1 MSFEPSDR
9 RNRFLYL
16 RCHACR
22 ISACRLLGLRART
35 RLELDTFAMPW
46 GVPEPNHRCK
56 AWGGACRGARQARH
70 RLRTRDAGAKW
81 RVPMQRRTK
90 KLIVTWMAAQRLSP
104 NVPPE
109 AERLLH

>member
-46 GVPEPNHRCK
+46 GVPEPNHRCR
-56 AWGGACRGARQARH
+56 AWGVHAVGRVRRATGCA
-70 RLRTRDAGAKW
+70 DAGAKW

-90 KLIVTWMAAQRLSP
+90 KPIVTWMAAQRLSP

-109 AERLLH
+109 AE

>member
-22 ISACRLLGLRART
+22 ISACRLLGLRAST

-46 GVPEPNHRCK
+46 GVPEPNHRCR
-56 AWGGACRGARQARH
+56 AWGVHAVGRVRRATGCAREMQ
-70 RLRTRDAGAKW
+70 
-81 RVPMQRRTK
+81 VPSGGCPCSGGPK
-90 KLIVTWMAAQRLSP
+90 KRLSLGWQP
-104 NVPPE
+104 KG
-109 AERLLH
+109 